1 MNTRIEG
8 KKVNINKPRAEVYSV
23 LANPANFQ
31 KVMPSDVTKFEADE
45 NSFVFGLKG
54 MPEIRMVFSEKV
66 ENEKLV
72 LKAASSKLDVAL
84 NALFEDADGNTQAQL
99 IFEGDFNPMLKMMV
113 ERPLRNFVEKLTE
126 QLHKL

>member
-8 KKVNINKPRAEVYSV
+8 KKVKIEKPCAEVYSF
-23 LANPANFQ
+23 LANPANFK
-31 KVMPSDVTKFEADE
+31 KVMPSDVSKFEADE

-72 LKAASSKLDVAL
+72 LKAASSKLDVSL
-84 NALFEDADGNTQAQL
+84 NALFEDANGGTQAQL
-99 IFEGDFNPMLKMMV
+99 VFEGDFNPMLKMMV
-113 ERPLRNFVEKLTE
+113 ERPLKNFVEKLTE
-126 QLHKL
+126 QLQQL